1 MPKKSVKK
9 IRLDAPN
16 EQIAAVKERVAA
28 LEAEEI
34 KRNPDFKV
42 IDTPA
47 ARK

>member
-28 LEAEEI
+28 LEVNM
-34 KRNPDFKV
+34 KKVDNTFVKPVNPGK
-42 IDTPA
+42 
-47 ARK
+47 K